1 MSTRRNDPDGSYNR
15 ILEAVKE
22 THPVPGPADT
32 LFFEPSTGKLVVAQD
47 TPSSRRSAVAAGT
60 LAREGFFGTQ

>member
-1 MSTRRNDPDGSYNR
+1 MSTRHHDPDESYSR

-22 THPVPGPADT
+22 THPVPGPAET
-32 LFFEPSTGKLVVAQD
+32 LFFEPSTGKLVVAED

-60 LAREGFFGTQ
+60 LAREGFFGTR